1 MRKQLIALVT
11 GFILLI
17 YLTSLSSSFAAPQGG
32 VLFQSTSE
40 TEPNNDFTEADAVA
54 VPGYIIGDL
63 TNTPVTETIDY
74 FVLNTL
80 VGREYQA
87 SLTIDS
93 PDNLKLRMVLYN
105 GGFGYL
111 KTSTSSSTDTS
122 MTWNSSDGSHYIRV
136 EAVTVSTST
145 VKSAD
150 YRLDIDLIAATP
162 TPTPTP
168 MPGADAYEPNNT
180 RETAYALPI
189 ATSAN
194 ATDANFYPTGD
205 EDWYAF
211 YVKSGRYY
219 RASTSNLSGVDTFIE
234 VFNQDG
240 NEIGS
245 DNDAGGG
252 FASKYEWESSYD
264 GYYYVRVTNLV
275 TSGSEDT
282 YDLTVAEIGSPPT
295 STPAPGATAVSGVD
309 SCENN
314 FDFDAACVIAPD
326 KTYTFNFLSP
336 YGSGPDNDFFKLWV
350 KPGLLFDCATSDLAA
365 GVDPNMIVYNN
376 DRNAIGGN
384 DDVEP
389 GNYNSAFS
397 YYATYEGWLYLL
409 VGTGDRTPSDPRN
422 SSYDL
427 RCESRVPG
435 AATATR
441 SPEATNTPRP
451 GETAIPTR
459 VPPTPAPTSAALTVR
474 KLTTPTPAPATTPAP
489 RFVPIDLLVYYDEN
503 GDRQPGA
510 GEGVSGIS
518 AQAYEAA
525 TNQLLAQGFTDE
537 QGYLEFSVS
546 TQGPVRVSVP
556 FFGFSQLVA
565 SQEGASIYL
574 RVPPR
579 AQGSP

>member
-1 MRKQLIALVT
+1 MKKQLIALGV
-11 GFILLI
+11 GFFLLI
-17 YLTSLSSSFAAPQGG
+17 YLTSLSSSLAAPEMNILLQG
-32 VLFQSTSE
+32 TSE
-40 TEPNNDFTEADAVA
+40 SEPNNDFDEADTVA
-54 VPGYIIGDL
+54 APGYVIGDV

-74 FVLNTL
+74 FVMDTL

-93 PDNLKLRMVLYN
+93 PDNLKVRMVLYN
-105 GGFGYL
+105 GGRGYL
-111 KTSTSSSTDTS
+111 KTSSSSATGS
-122 MTWNSSDGSHYIRV
+122 NMTWTSNDGSHYIRV

-145 VKSAD
+145 VKIAN
-150 YRLDIDLIAATP
+150 YRLDIDLIATTP
-162 TPTPTP
+162 TPTNTP
-168 MPGADAYEPNNT
+168 MPGADDYEPNNT

-194 ATDANFYPTGD
+194 ATDANFYPSGD
-205 EDWYAF
+205 EDWFAF

-234 VFNQDG
+234 IFNQDG

-252 FASKYEWESSYD
+252 FASKYEWQASYD

-275 TSGSEDT
+275 TSDSEDT
-282 YDLTVAEIGSPPT
+282 YDLTVAEIGTPPT
-295 STPAPGATAVSGVD
+295 NTPAPGATAVSGVD

-314 FDFDAACVIAPD
+314 FEFDSACVIAAD

-336 YGSGPDNDFFKLWV
+336 YGSGPDNDFFKIWV
-350 KPGLLFDCATSDLAA
+350 KPGLLFDCATSDLAP
-365 GVDPNMIVYNN
+365 GVDPNMIVYDNN
-376 DRNAIGGN
+376 RNAIGGN

-409 VGTGDRTPSDPRN
+409 VGTGDRTPSDPQN
-422 SSYDL
+422 SSYSL
-427 RCESRVPG
+427 ECESRVPG
-435 AATATR
+435 EATATR
-441 SPEATNTPRP
+441 SPAATNTPRP
-451 GETAIPTR
+451 GETATPTKA
-459 VPPTPAPTSAALTVR
+459 PTPAPTSQALTVR

-489 RFVPIDLLVYYDEN
+489 RFIPIDLLVYYDEN
-503 GDRQPGA
+503 NDRQPGA
-510 GEGVSGIS
+510 GEGIGGIS

-525 TNQLLAQGFTDE
+525 TNQSLAQGFTDE
-537 QGYLEFSVS
+537 QGHLEFSVS
-546 TQGPVRVSVP
+546 AQGPVRVSVP
-556 FFGFSQLVA
+556 FFGFTQLVA
-565 SQEGASIYL
+565 GAEGASIYL

-579 AQGSP
+579 AQGTP